1 MIKLKDILSELRH
14 SKEAL
19 INLFSKMDILDNDVY
34 KNLLIHY
41 IEQPQNLESQEFSNL
56 VSWLIQN
63 KNKYSEVLKTKNGYA
78 YRGTSITPDM
88 FQTIKNKPSEKVGG
102 MSVFTSPYTSKSDA
116 QSWTYDYKVAMRFA
130 DKGLFNNPRLESGA
144 RPAIIRVKI
153 DDTFVGNPK
162 LTGPIADRLSLKS
175 EKEVF
180 HLGNSIKNA
189 EWMIA
194 SADIELGKFN

>member
-1 MIKLKDILSELRH
+1 MIKLKDILFELRH

-19 INLFSKMDILDNDVY
+19 INLFSKVDILDNDVY

-41 IEQPQNLESQEFSNL
+41 IEQPQNIEKQEFIDL

-63 KNKYSEVLKTKNGYA
+63 KNKYSEILKPKNGYA

-102 MSVFTSPYTSKSDA
+102 MSVFTSPYTSESDA

-130 DKGLFNNPRLESGA
+130 DKGLFNNPRLEKGA

>member
-1 MIKLKDILSELRH
+1 MIKLTDILNELRH
-14 SKEAL
+14 SKEHL

-41 IEQPQNLESQEFSNL
+41 IEQPQNLEKQEFVDL

-63 KNKYSEVLKTKNGYA
+63 KSKYSEVLKPKNGYA

-88 FQTIKNKPSEKVGG
+88 FQTIKNKPSKKAGG
-102 MSVFTSPYTSKSDA
+102 MSVFKSPYTSESDA

-130 DKGLFNNPRLESGA
+130 DKGLFNNPRLEKGA

-153 DDTFVGNPK
+153 DDTFVGNPN
-162 LTGPIADRLSLKS
+162 LTAQIASRLSLKS
-175 EKEVF
+175 ESEIF
-180 HLGNSIKNA
+180 HLGTSIADA
-189 EWMIA
+189 EWMIP
-194 SADIELGKFN
+194 SADIELGKL

>member
-19 INLFSKMDILDNDVY
+19 INLFSKVDILDNDVY

-41 IEQPQNLESQEFSNL
+41 IEQPQNIEKQEFIDL

-63 KNKYSEVLKTKNGYA
+63 KSKYSEVLKPKNGYA

-102 MSVFTSPYTSKSDA
+102 MSVFTSPYTSESDA

-130 DKGLFNNPRLESGA
+130 DKGLFNNPRLEKGA

-194 SADIELGKFN
+194 SADVDLGRFN

>member
-41 IEQPQNLESQEFSNL
+41 IEQPQNIEKQEFIDL

-63 KNKYSEVLKTKNGYA
+63 KSKYSEVLKPKNGYA

-102 MSVFTSPYTSKSDA
+102 MSVFTSPYTSESDA

-130 DKGLFNNPRLESGA
+130 DKGLFNNPRLEKGA

-153 DDTFVGNPK
+153 DDTFVGNPN

-194 SADIELGKFN
+194 SADVELGRFN

>member
-19 INLFSKMDILDNDVY
+19 INLFSKVDILDNDVY

-41 IEQPQNLESQEFSNL
+41 IEQPQNIEKQEFIDL

-63 KNKYSEVLKTKNGYA
+63 KNKYSEILKPKNGYA

-102 MSVFTSPYTSKSDA
+102 MSVFISPYTSESDA

-130 DKGLFNNPRLESGA
+130 DKGLFNNPRLEKGA

-194 SADIELGKFN
+194 SADVELGRFN